1 MNAEQ
6 EQALAAFE
14 HAADEL
20 RFFKGQQWAVSNYAL
35 ILQAALAS
43 IPQAFNLRHLSTAIG
58 KERGRMATPGPACRY
73 LRAFTGRTRQRGA
86 SRAPRSCLAPSC
98 CSPASSR
105 NGCSGA
111 PENRAEQGLG
121 WAGF

>member
-73 LRAFTGRTRQRGA
+73 LRAFTGRYPPARRQPSTAVMLGA
-86 SRAPRSCLAPSC
+86 VVLLARIVAQWMLWC
-98 CSPASSR
+98 A
-105 NGCSGA
+105 
-111 PENRAEQGLG
+111 
-121 WAGF
+121 